1 MGAPATAPPPPPP
14 PLQLRR
20 YRPDTSDLAH
30 LTDICRGVYGGH
42 DTLPRTLDA
51 AAAEP
56 GAAVLCLA
64 DDADDALHALVI
76 MQPRGG
82 GAPAWLSSLRVRA
95 SMRGRGLA
103 GRLLDAGEAAAR
115 AAPEGV
121 KSLMTAT
128 LDSNAP
134 VVSALARRGWARQAE
149 VDVWPTGEA
158 RAGAATLRAA
168 APGLDALLAG
178 GAGAALARAWHPCAS
193 AEELEALLLTLRRG
207 RVEARRRG
215 GDANGVA
222 ADDAALH
229 TWLPAFYD
237 VLPARMALAEGRVW
251 TLDAPAGSG
260 AGRHR
265 AALVLAAGGGLG
277 GGRRVAGVAADSA
290 AGVEAAVAKV
300 MAEDLECLSLCI
312 DACGRPAHA
321 ALLALGGARDPSA
334 TFLVLDKLLRGT
346 GAGGTGAGGAANL

>member
-1 MGAPATAPPPPPP
+1 MGAPAAAPAPAPP
-14 PLQLRR
+14 LRLRR
-20 YRPDTSDLAH
+20 YRPGTADLAH
-30 LTDICRGVYGGH
+30 VTDICHGVYGGH
-42 DTLPRTLDA
+42 DTLPRTLDG
-51 AAAEP
+51 AAAERS
-56 GAAVLCLA
+56 AAVLCLA
-64 DDADDALHALVI
+64 DDADDALHAIVI
-76 MQPRGG
+76 MQPRG
-82 GAPAWLSSLRVRA
+82 GAPAWLSSLRVRE

-115 AAPEGV
+115 AAPEGI
-121 KSLMTAT
+121 KALMTAT

-149 VDVWPTGEA
+149 VDVWPTSEA

-178 GAGAALARAWHPCAS
+178 GAGAALARAWRPCAS
-193 AEELEALLLTLRRG
+193 AEDLEALLLALRRG
-207 RVEARRRG
+207 RVEARRRD

-222 ADDAALH
+222 DVDDAALH
-229 TWLPAFYD
+229 AWLPAFYD
-237 VLPARMALAEGRVW
+237 VLPARAALAEGRVW
-251 TLDAPAGSG
+251 TLDAPAAG

-265 AALVLAAGGGLG
+265 AALALAAVGGLG

-300 MAEDLECLSLCI
+300 LAEAPGCLTLCV

-321 ALLALGGARDPSA
+321 ALLALGGARGPSA
-334 TFLVLDKLLRGT
+334 TFVVLDKVLRGT
-346 GAGGTGAGGAANL
+346 GAGGTGAGGTANL